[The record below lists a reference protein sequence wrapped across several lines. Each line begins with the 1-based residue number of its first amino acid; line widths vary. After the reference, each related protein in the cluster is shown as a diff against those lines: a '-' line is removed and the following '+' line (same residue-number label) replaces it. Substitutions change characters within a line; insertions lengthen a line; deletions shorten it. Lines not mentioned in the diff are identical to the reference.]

1 MKKLL
6 TGVATAAI
14 VLGSMQG
21 AAQAANVPIWIGIG
35 SAAILAA
42 GILGET
48 SDVGDIHIGS
58 GNTDLPLSLTVGAGY
73 YNILNDKGD
82 TSDKNRDDGGAGVGR
97 VELRF
102 NTEFLRIRPFV
113 GIEGTTDSAA
123 YVYGGGMLDVHFGEH
138 FILSPNAAVGAYFNG
153 DGREM
158 GSTLE
163 FRTGVEAAWE
173 FDNKMRVGAAFHHI
187 SNAGVGDINP
197 GVEELTFNLSIPLN

>member
-6 TGVATAAI
+6 AGVAAAA
-14 VLGSMQG
+14 VLLGSVQ

-42 GILGET
+42 GILGES
-48 SDVGDIHIGS
+48 SDIGDIRV
-58 GNTDLPLSLTVGAGY
+58 GNGATDLPLSLTLGAGY

-82 TSDKNRDDGGAGVGR
+82 KDHEDRDKEGAGIGR

-102 NTEFLRIRPFV
+102 NEQFLRIRPFI
-113 GIEGTTDSAA
+113 GIEANTESAT
-123 YVYGGGMLDVHFGEH
+123 YFYGGGMLDVRFGPH

-153 DGREM
+153 DGRDM
-158 GSTLE
+158 GSTVE

-173 FDNKMRVGAAFHHI
+173 FDNRMRIGAAFHHI
-187 SNAGVGDINP
+187 SNAGIGDVNP
-197 GVEELTFNLSIPLN
+197 GVETLTLNFSIPLN

>member
-6 TGVATAAI
+6 TGVAAAAI
-14 VLGSMQG
+14 MIGSMQS
-21 AAQAANVPIWIGIG
+21 AQAVNVPIWIGIG

-48 SDVGDIHIGS
+48 QDVGDIHIGS

-73 YNILNDKGD
+73 FNILNDKGD
-82 TSDKNRDDGGAGVGR
+82 KTHDDDRDNGGAGVGR

-102 NTEFLRIRPFV
+102 NQEFLRIRPFIGV
-113 GIEGTTDSAA
+113 EGTTDSAA
-123 YVYGGGMLDVHFGEH
+123 YVYGGGMLDVHFGPH
-138 FILSPNAAVGAYFNG
+138 FILSPNAAVGGYFDG
-153 DGREM
+153 DGRRM
-158 GSTLE
+158 GSTVE

-187 SNAGVGDINP
+187 SNAGIGDINP

>member
-6 TGVATAAI
+6 TGVAAAALLFGT
-14 VLGSMQG
+14 VQS
-21 AAQAANVPIWIGIG
+21 AQAANVPIWIGIG

-82 TSDKNRDDGGAGVGR
+82 TKDTSRDDGGAGLGR

-102 NTEFLRIRPFV
+102 NSEFLRIRPFV
-113 GIEGTTDSAA
+113 GIEGNTDSAA
-123 YVYGGGMLDVHFGEH
+123 YVYGGGMIDVHFGEH
-138 FILSPNAAVGAYFNG
+138 FILSPNVAAGAYFNG
-153 DGREM
+153 DGRRM

-187 SNAGVGDINP
+187 SNAGIGDINP

>member
-6 TGVATAAI
+6 TGVAAAA
-14 VLGSMQG
+14 VLLGSVQ
-21 AAQAANVPIWIGIG
+21 AAQAASVPIWIGIG

-48 SDVGDIHIGS
+48 QDIGDIRV
-58 GNTDLPLSLTVGAGY
+58 GNSTGDLPLSLTLGAGY
-73 YNILNDKGD
+73 YNILNDKGEPGHED
-82 TSDKNRDDGGAGVGR
+82 RDKGGAGIGR

-102 NTEFLRIRPFV
+102 NQEFLRIRPFI
-113 GIEGTTDSAA
+113 GIEGNTESAT
-123 YVYGGGMLDVHFGEH
+123 YVYGGGMFDVRFGEH

-153 DGREM
+153 DGRDM

-173 FDNKMRVGAAFHHI
+173 FDNKMRIGAAFHHI
-187 SNAGVGDINP
+187 SNAGIGDVNP
-197 GVEELTFNLSIPLN
+197 GVETLTLNLSIPLN

>member
-14 VLGSMQG
+14 VIGSMQG

-73 YNILNDKGD
+73 YNILNDKGQ
-82 TSDKNRDDGGAGVGR
+82 DKDDEGGAGLGR

-113 GIEGTTDSAA
+113 GIEANTKSAT
-123 YVYGGGMLDVHFGEH
+123 YVYGGGMLDVRFGDH

-153 DGREM
+153 DGRDM

-163 FRTGVEAAWE
+163 FRTGIEAAWE
-173 FDNKMRVGAAFHHI
+173 FDNKMRLGAAFHHI
-187 SNAGVGDINP
+187 SNAGIGDVNP